1 MIQKYLYGMNQF
13 QIIATGLVIF
23 LSFTGCSQE
32 THSSAPARPHNVILI
47 VGDGMGMSQITAS
60 FYLNPRP
67 SVFSRFKHIG
77 IISTHAS
84 NRLITDSAAG
94 ATAFAT
100 GSKTFNQAI
109 SVDDDHQDLETLFE
123 EAEERAYKTGLAV
136 TSQITH
142 ATPACFYAHDTLRK
156 NYENIAID
164 FARSGTDVAVGFGQ
178 PHFDP
183 AQRSDSADI
192 FAMAE
197 QNGIEFFSAIEEVPA
212 EAPARFV
219 VMPAGEPRMRPNR
232 PQDFLR
238 RGSILALDHL
248 NSDPNTPFLM
258 LIEGSQIDWGGHA
271 EDASYIV
278 DEMRDFEGMLQ
289 AVLDWA
295 ESDGET
301 LVIVTADHETG
312 GFSIN
317 NGPVP
322 EGDSAVDSLQ
332 TSFAHSY
339 HTGTLI
345 PVFASGPGAENF
357 TGLYDNTDIYFKIR
371 EALGWPSPESKEE
384 NDDNESGTSEQE
396 H

>member
-1 MIQKYLYGMNQF
+1 
-13 QIIATGLVIF
+13 
-23 LSFTGCSQE
+23 
-32 THSSAPARPHNVILI
+32 
-47 VGDGMGMSQITAS
+47 
-60 FYLNPRP
+60 
-67 SVFSRFKHIG
+67 
-77 IISTHAS
+77 
-84 NRLITDSAAG
+84 
-94 ATAFAT
+94 
-100 GSKTFNQAI
+100 
-109 SVDDDHQDLETLFE
+109 
-123 EAEERAYKTGLAV
+123 
-136 TSQITH
+136 
-142 ATPACFYAHDTLRK
+142 
-156 NYENIAID
+156 
-164 FARSGTDVAVGFGQ
+164 
-178 PHFDP
+178 
-183 AQRSDSADI
+183 
-192 FAMAE
+192 
-197 QNGIEFFSAIEEVPA
+197 
-212 EAPARFV
+212 
-219 VMPAGEPRMRPNR
+219 MRPNR

-295 ESDGET
+295 ENDGET

-371 EALGWPSPESKEE
+371 EALGWPSPESEEE